1 MHKSYHTP
9 FDVNT
14 YWVVCLILVC
24 FVNNLILIHTVSPRF
39 STANRMS
46 IVYARCARARTCCV
60 FVISCCPFKAN
71 LICFFIVLFGFL
83 ECAQCDKI
91 IPELSDYF
99 INAIHSC
106 PLSISRPQ
114 PTTVYCYCFICDYY
128 YFWAVSCWFCVL
140 ICTLLLKLVCL
151 SFVVISV
158 CFFFPHSHTYIWH
171 ELTWIRSINLS
182 YTSNFAGFFV
192 FFVTY
197 FKVIH
202 RCWPYQMNLFFF
214 L

>member
-14 YWVVCLILVC
+14 YWVMCLILFC
-24 FVNNLILIHTVSPRF
+24 FVDNLILIHTVSPRSQQLIECRLYMRF
-39 STANRMS
+39 ALARVLV
-46 IVYARCARARTCCV
+46 VYSWSVVVRSKQISFV
-60 FVISCCPFKAN
+60 FF
-71 LICFFIVLFGFL
+71 LLFCFL

-91 IPELSDYF
+91 IPKLSDYF

-158 CFFFPHSHTYIWH
+158 CFFSSLTYVH
-171 ELTWIRSINLS
+171 MTW
-182 YTSNFAGFFV
+182 AD
-192 FFVTY
+192 
-197 FKVIH
+197 
-202 RCWPYQMNLFFF
+202 MNALNK
-214 L
+214 LVLHK